1 MMKNIKILLPK
12 DKFDDSNLEE
22 IKLLKDTDLSQ
33 ITSELLTW
41 TQDANWPIFPK
52 IVEII
57 VARQDLFISEISKVF
72 QTDDWIWKYWILTNI
87 CPKLSLENIDFLKKD
102 FDNMVKALPTNT
114 EEEEILELINT
125 LSKKINNEPKNIT

>member
-1 MMKNIKILLPK
+1 MKNIKILLPK
-12 DKFDDSNLEE
+12 DKFDDGNLEE
-22 IKLLKDTDLSQ
+22 IKLLNHSDLSQ

-57 VARQDLFISEISKVF
+57 VTRQDLFIGEISKVF

-102 FDNMVKALPTNT
+102 FDNMVKVLPTNM

-125 LSKKINNEPKNIT
+125 LRK

>member
-1 MMKNIKILLPK
+1 MKNIKNLLPK

-22 IKLLKDTDLSQ
+22 IKLLNDSDLSQ

-72 QTDDWIWKYWILTNI
+72 QTDDLIWKYWILTNI

-102 FDNMVKALPTNT
+102 FDNMAKVLQTNT

-125 LSKKINNEPKNIT
+125 LRKK

>member
-1 MMKNIKILLPK
+1 MKNIKTLLPK
-12 DKFDDSNLEE
+12 DKFDDGNLEE
-22 IKLLKDTDLSQ
+22 IKLLNDSDLSQ
-33 ITSELLTW
+33 ITTELLTW

-72 QTDDWIWKYWILTNI
+72 QTDDLIWKYWILTNI

-102 FDNMVKALPTNT
+102 FDNMVKVLSTNM
-114 EEEEILELINT
+114 EEKEILELINT
-125 LSKKINNEPKNIT
+125 LRK

>member
-12 DKFDDSNLEE
+12 DKFDDSNLEK
-22 IKLLKDTDLSQ
+22 IKLLNDSDLSQ

-72 QTDDWIWKYWILTNI
+72 QTDDLIWKYWILTNI
-87 CPKLSLENIDFLKKD
+87 CPKLSLENKDFLKKD
-102 FDNMVKALPTNT
+102 FDNMAKVLQTNT

-125 LSKKINNEPKNIT
+125 LRK

>member
-1 MMKNIKILLPK
+1 MKNIKTLLPK
-12 DKFDDSNLEE
+12 DKLDDSNLEK
-22 IKLLKDTDLSQ
+22 IKILNDSDLSQ
-33 ITSELLTW
+33 LVSELLTW

-72 QTDDWIWKYWILTNI
+72 RTDDLIWKYWILTNI
-87 CPKLSLENIDFLKKD
+87 CPKLSLENKDFLKKD
-102 FDNMVKALPTNT
+102 FDNMAKVLSTNT

-125 LSKKINNEPKNIT
+125 LRK

>member
-1 MMKNIKILLPK
+1 MKNIKTLLPK
-12 DKFDDSNLEE
+12 DKFDDSNLEK
-22 IKLLKDTDLSQ
+22 IKLLNDSDLSQ
-33 ITSELLTW
+33 IVSELLTW
-41 TQDANWPIFPK
+41 TQDANWPIFSK

-87 CPKLSLENIDFLKKD
+87 CPKLSLENMDFLKKD
-102 FDNMVKALPTNT
+102 FDNMVKVLPTNT

-125 LSKKINNEPKNIT
+125 LRK

>member
-22 IKLLKDTDLSQ
+22 IKLLNDSDLSQ
-33 ITSELLTW
+33 ITSEVLTW

-57 VARQDLFISEISKVF
+57 VARQDRFISEISKVF
-72 QTDDWIWKYWILTNI
+72 QTDDRIWKYWILTNI

-102 FDNMVKALPTNT
+102 FDNMVKVLPTDIT
-114 EEEEILELINT
+114 DIEKEEILELINT
-125 LSKKINNEPKNIT
+125 LRK

>member
-1 MMKNIKILLPK
+1 MKNIKILLPK

-22 IKLLKDTDLSQ
+22 IKLLNDSDLSQ

-72 QTDDWIWKYWILTNI
+72 QTDDMIWKYWILTNI
-87 CPKLSLENIDFLKKD
+87 CPKLSLENKDFLKKD
-102 FDNMVKALPTNT
+102 FDNMAKVLQTNT

-125 LSKKINNEPKNIT
+125 LRK

>member
-1 MMKNIKILLPK
+1 MMKNIKTLLLK
-12 DKFDDSNLEE
+12 DKFDDGNLEE
-22 IKLLKDTDLSQ
+22 IKILNDSDLSQ

-57 VARQDLFISEISKVF
+57 VARQDLFIGEISKVF

-102 FDNMVKALPTNT
+102 FDNMVEVLPTNI

-125 LSKKINNEPKNIT
+125 LRK

>member
-1 MMKNIKILLPK
+1 MKNIKILLPK
-12 DKFDDSNLEE
+12 DKFDDGNLEE
-22 IKLLKDTDLSQ
+22 IKLLNDSDLFQ

-57 VARQDLFISEISKVF
+57 LARQDLFISEISKVF
-72 QTDDWIWKYWILTNI
+72 QTDDLIWKYWILTNV

-102 FDNMVKALPTNT
+102 FDNIVKVLPTNT

-125 LSKKINNEPKNIT
+125 LRK

>member
-1 MMKNIKILLPK
+1 MKNIKTLLPK
-12 DKFDDSNLEE
+12 DKLDDSNLEK
-22 IKLLKDTDLSQ
+22 IKLLNDSDLSQ

-41 TQDANWPIFPK
+41 TQDANWPVFRK

-57 VARQDLFISEISKVF
+57 VARQDRFISEISKVF
-72 QTDDWIWKYWILTNI
+72 QTDDRIWKYWILTNI

-102 FDNMVKALPTNT
+102 FDNMVKVLPTNM

-125 LSKKINNEPKNIT
+125 LRK

>member
-1 MMKNIKILLPK
+1 MMKNIKTLLPK
-12 DKFDDSNLEE
+12 DKLDDSNLEK
-22 IKLLKDTDLSQ
+22 IKLLNDSDLSQ
-33 ITSELLTW
+33 ITSELLIW

-72 QTDDWIWKYWILTNI
+72 QTDDLIWKYWILTNI
-87 CPKLSLENIDFLKKD
+87 CPKLSLENKDFLKKD
-102 FDNMVKALPTNT
+102 FDNMAKVLSTNT

-125 LSKKINNEPKNIT
+125 LRK

>member
-1 MMKNIKILLPK
+1 MMKNIKTLLPK
-12 DKFDDSNLEE
+12 DKLDGSNLEE
-22 IKLLKDTDLSQ
+22 IKILNDSDLSQ
-33 ITSELLTW
+33 LTSELLTW

-72 QTDDWIWKYWILTNI
+72 QTDDWIWKYWILTNV

-102 FDNMVKALPTNT
+102 FDNMAKVLLTNT

-125 LSKKINNEPKNIT
+125 LRK

>member
-1 MMKNIKILLPK
+1 MMKNIKTLLPK

-22 IKLLKDTDLSQ
+22 IKLLNDSDLSQ

-57 VARQDLFISEISKVF
+57 AGRQDLFISEISKVF
-72 QTDDWIWKYWILTNI
+72 QTDDLIWKYWILTNI

-102 FDNMVKALPTNT
+102 FDNIAKVLPTNT

-125 LSKKINNEPKNIT
+125 LRK

>member
-12 DKFDDSNLEE
+12 DKFDDSNVEE
-22 IKLLKDTDLSQ
+22 IKLLNDSDLSQ
-33 ITSELLTW
+33 ITSEVLTW

-72 QTDDWIWKYWILTNI
+72 QTDDLIWKYWILTNI
-87 CPKLSLENIDFLKKD
+87 CPKLSLENKDFLKKD
-102 FDNMVKALPTNT
+102 FDNMAKVLSTNT

-125 LSKKINNEPKNIT
+125 LRK

>member
-1 MMKNIKILLPK
+1 MMKNIKTLLSK
-12 DKFDDSNLEE
+12 DKFDDSNLEK
-22 IKLLKDTDLSQ
+22 IKRLNNSDLSQ

-72 QTDDWIWKYWILTNI
+72 QTDDMIWKYWILTNI
-87 CPKLSLENIDFLKKD
+87 CPKLSLENIDFLEKD
-102 FDNMVKALPTNT
+102 FDNMAKVLSTNT
-114 EEEEILELINT
+114 EEEEILELIYT
-125 LSKKINNEPKNIT
+125 LRK

>member
-1 MMKNIKILLPK
+1 MKNIKTLLPK
-12 DKFDDSNLEE
+12 NKFDDSNLEE
-22 IKLLKDTDLSQ
+22 IKLLNDSDLSQ
-33 ITSELLTW
+33 IVSELLTW
-41 TQDANWPIFPK
+41 TQDANWPIFHK

-72 QTDDWIWKYWILTNI
+72 QTDDLIWKYWILTKV

-114 EEEEILELINT
+114 EEEEFLELINT
-125 LSKKINNEPKNIT
+125 LRK

>member
-1 MMKNIKILLPK
+1 MMKNIKTLLPK
-12 DKFDDSNLEE
+12 DKLDGSNLEE
-22 IKLLKDTDLSQ
+22 IKILNDSDLSQ

-72 QTDDWIWKYWILTNI
+72 QTDDLIWKYWILTNI

-102 FDNMVKALPTNT
+102 FDNIAKVLPTNT

-125 LSKKINNEPKNIT
+125 LRK

>member
-1 MMKNIKILLPK
+1 MMKNIKTLLPK
-12 DKFDDSNLEE
+12 DKLDDSNLEK
-22 IKLLKDTDLSQ
+22 IKLLNDSDLSQ

-57 VARQDLFISEISKVF
+57 VARQDLFIGEISKVF
-72 QTDDWIWKYWILTNI
+72 QTDDMIWKYWILTNI
-87 CPKLSLENIDFLKKD
+87 CPKLSLENKDFLKKD
-102 FDNMVKALPTNT
+102 FDNMIKVLLTNT

-125 LSKKINNEPKNIT
+125 LRK

>member
-1 MMKNIKILLPK
+1 MKNIKTLLPK
-12 DKFDDSNLEE
+12 DKLDDSNLEK
-22 IKLLKDTDLSQ
+22 IKLLNDSDLSQ

-41 TQDANWPIFPK
+41 TQDANWPVFRK

-87 CPKLSLENIDFLKKD
+87 CPKLSLENKDFLKKD
-102 FDNMVKALPTNT
+102 FDNMVKVLPTNM

-125 LSKKINNEPKNIT
+125 LRK

>member
-1 MMKNIKILLPK
+1 MKNIKTLLPK
-12 DKFDDSNLEE
+12 DKLDDSNLEK
-22 IKLLKDTDLSQ
+22 IKLLNDSDLSQ

-57 VARQDLFISEISKVF
+57 VARQDLFIGEISKVF
-72 QTDDWIWKYWILTNI
+72 QTDDMIWKYWILTNI
-87 CPKLSLENIDFLKKD
+87 CPKLSLENKDFLKKD
-102 FDNMVKALPTNT
+102 FDNMAKVLSTNT

-125 LSKKINNEPKNIT
+125 LRK

>member
-1 MMKNIKILLPK
+1 MKNIKTLLPK
-12 DKFDDSNLEE
+12 DKFDDNNLEE
-22 IKLLKDTDLSQ
+22 IKLLNDSDLSQ
-33 ITSELLTW
+33 IVSELLTW
-41 TQDANWPIFPK
+41 TQDTNWPIFPK

-102 FDNMVKALPTNT
+102 FDNMAKVLPTNT

-125 LSKKINNEPKNIT
+125 LRK

>member
-22 IKLLKDTDLSQ
+22 IKLLNDSDLSQ

-57 VARQDLFISEISKVF
+57 AARQDLFIGEISKVF
-72 QTDDWIWKYWILTNI
+72 QTDDLIWKNWILTKV

-102 FDNMVKALPTNT
+102 FDNMVKVLPTDI
-114 EEEEILELINT
+114 EKEEILELIST
-125 LSKKINNEPKNIT
+125 LRK

>member
-1 MMKNIKILLPK
+1 MMKNIKTLLPK
-12 DKFDDSNLEE
+12 DKFDDSNLEK
-22 IKLLKDTDLSQ
+22 IKLLNDSDLSQ

-72 QTDDWIWKYWILTNI
+72 QTDDLIWKYWILTNI
-87 CPKLSLENIDFLKKD
+87 CLKLSLENIDFLKKD
-102 FDNMVKALPTNT
+102 FDNMAKVLQTNT

-125 LSKKINNEPKNIT
+125 LRK

>member
-1 MMKNIKILLPK
+1 MKNIKTLLPK

-22 IKLLKDTDLSQ
+22 IKLLNDSDLSQ

-72 QTDDWIWKYWILTNI
+72 QTDDLIWKYWILTSI

-125 LSKKINNEPKNIT
+125 LRK

>member
-1 MMKNIKILLPK
+1 MMKNIKTLLPK
-12 DKFDDSNLEE
+12 DKLDGSNLEE
-22 IKLLKDTDLSQ
+22 IKILNDSDLSQ
-33 ITSELLTW
+33 LTSELLTW

-72 QTDDWIWKYWILTNI
+72 QTDDLIWKYWILTNI
-87 CPKLSLENIDFLKKD
+87 CPKLSLENKDFLKKD
-102 FDNMVKALPTNT
+102 FDNMAKVLQTNT

-125 LSKKINNEPKNIT
+125 LRK

>member
-1 MMKNIKILLPK
+1 MMKNIKTLLPK
-12 DKFDDSNLEE
+12 DKLDGSNLEE
-22 IKLLKDTDLSQ
+22 IKILNDSDLSQ
-33 ITSELLTW
+33 LTSELLTW

-72 QTDDWIWKYWILTNI
+72 QTDDMIWKYWILTKV
-87 CPKLSLENIDFLKKD
+87 CPKLSLENKDFLKKD
-102 FDNMVKALPTNT
+102 FDNMAKVLQTNT

-125 LSKKINNEPKNIT
+125 LRK

>member
-1 MMKNIKILLPK
+1 MKNIKTLLPK

-22 IKLLKDTDLSQ
+22 IKRLNDSDLSQ

-72 QTDDWIWKYWILTNI
+72 QTDDLIWKYWILMNI
-87 CPKLSLENIDFLKKD
+87 CPKLSLENKDFLKKD
-102 FDNMVKALPTNT
+102 FDNMAKVLLTNT

-125 LSKKINNEPKNIT
+125 LRK

>member
-1 MMKNIKILLPK
+1 MKNIKALLPK

-22 IKLLKDTDLSQ
+22 MKLLNDSDLSQ
-33 ITSELLTW
+33 ITSELLIW

-57 VARQDLFISEISKVF
+57 AGRQDLFISEISKVF
-72 QTDDWIWKYWILTNI
+72 QTDDLIWKYWILTNI

-102 FDNMVKALPTNT
+102 FDNIAKVLPTNT

-125 LSKKINNEPKNIT
+125 LRK

>member
-22 IKLLKDTDLSQ
+22 IKLLNHSDLSQ

-57 VARQDLFISEISKVF
+57 VVRQGLFISEISKVF
-72 QTDDWIWKYWILTNI
+72 QTDDLIWKYWILTNI

-102 FDNMVKALPTNT
+102 FDNMVKVLSTNT

-125 LSKKINNEPKNIT
+125 LRK

>member
-1 MMKNIKILLPK
+1 MKNIKILLPK
-12 DKFDDSNLEE
+12 DKFDDSNLEK
-22 IKLLKDTDLSQ
+22 IKRLNNSDLSQ

-72 QTDDWIWKYWILTNI
+72 QTDDMIWKYWILTNI
-87 CPKLSLENIDFLKKD
+87 CPKLSLENIDFLEKD
-102 FDNMVKALPTNT
+102 FDNMAKVLSTNT
-114 EEEEILELINT
+114 EEEEILELIYT
-125 LSKKINNEPKNIT
+125 LRK

>member
-1 MMKNIKILLPK
+1 MKNIKILLPK

-22 IKLLKDTDLSQ
+22 IKLLNHSDLSQ

-72 QTDDWIWKYWILTNI
+72 QTDDMIWKYWILTNI
-87 CPKLSLENIDFLKKD
+87 CPKLSLENKDFLKKD
-102 FDNMVKALPTNT
+102 FDNMAKVLQTNT

-125 LSKKINNEPKNIT
+125 LRKYNNEPKNIT

>member
-1 MMKNIKILLPK
+1 MKNIKTLLPK

-22 IKLLKDTDLSQ
+22 IKLLNDSDLFQ

-57 VARQDLFISEISKVF
+57 VTRQDLFISEISKVF
-72 QTDDWIWKYWILTNI
+72 QTDDMIWKYWILTNI
-87 CPKLSLENIDFLKKD
+87 CPKLSLENKDFLKKD
-102 FDNMVKALPTNT
+102 FDNMAKVLPTNT

-125 LSKKINNEPKNIT
+125 LRK